1 MEEKVRELIART
13 LKKEPGDILLT
24 TNIDDLAEDS
34 IALFTLISAFE
45 KEFAVE
51 TEYKELINI
60 ETVGD
65 IVLYLENILKR

>member
-13 LKKEPGDILLT
+13 LKKNPEDILLT

-45 KEFAVE
+45 KEFGVE

>member
-1 MEEKVRELIART
+1 MEEKVRELIARI
-13 LKKEPGDILLT
+13 LKKEPGDIALT
-24 TNIDDLAEDS
+24 TKIDDLAEDS

-45 KEFAVE
+45 KEFSVE

-65 IVLYLENILKR
+65 IVHYLESILKK

>member
-1 MEEKVRELIART
+1 MEEKVRELIARI
-13 LKKEPGDILLT
+13 LKKEPGDIALT
-24 TNIDDLAEDS
+24 TKIDDLAEDS

-45 KEFAVE
+45 KEFSVE

-65 IVLYLENILKR
+65 IVRYLENILKK